1 MHVKHY
7 TNNNNNNNA
16 TDFNYDMRKF
26 RVGLYLF
33 CNVTKQK
40 LQTTPKACWTI
51 PEVERN
57 LYVLHYHPVH
67 YCWLVNSPSHRMYG
81 GFMALIPNCKC
92 LII

>member
-7 TNNNNNNNA
+7 TNNNNNA

-40 LQTTPKACWTI
+40 LQTELLKPA
-51 PEVERN
+51 
-57 LYVLHYHPVH
+57 VL
-67 YCWLVNSPSHRMYG
+67 
-81 GFMALIPNCKC
+81 FQK
-92 LII
+92 

>member
-40 LQTTPKACWTI
+40 LQTTPKAC
-51 PEVERN
+51 
-57 LYVLHYHPVH
+57 
-67 YCWLVNSPSHRMYG
+67 
-81 GFMALIPNCKC
+81 
-92 LII
+92 